1 MLTEPMLAEG
11 GLHTRRASC
20 RVPVSWIGKRGV
32 KLGFKRASLLG
43 VERGL
48 NREMSSPV
56 TVASE
61 SELQSQQVGA
71 RGHRNLG
78 GQTSDIALKCFPEGT

>member
-11 GLHTRRASC
+11 GLHTRRAL
-20 RVPVSWIGKRGV
+20 RWAPVSWIGKQGV

-61 SELQSQQVGA
+61 SALQSQQAGA
-71 RGHRNLG
+71 GGNRSLG
-78 GQTSDIALKCFPEGT
+78 GQTPDVLKRLPEAT